1 MLTLWECKGALHD
14 ALREAPGILA
24 LATSSLDTPLRLRR
38 TTHRVVGRGPAGLR
52 ASFGPR
58 PGAPDRGT
66 FGGTIGGTG
75 GPVHRCAPGH

>member
-1 MLTLWECKGALHD
+1 MHD
-14 ALREAPGILA
+14 GELRGALREEPGVLV
-24 LATSSLDTPLRLRR
+24 LATSSLDTPLTLRR
-38 TTHRVVGRGPAGLR
+38 TTHRVVGCDLAGLR